1 MLKTAREN
9 RSLPLPMKI
18 FECSDVAVQD
28 AKEERQAK
36 NYRRLCALYMDRK
49 AGFEVAHGLLDRVMQ
64 ILGVPFLQTKESD
77 AEYGYYI
84 AQADGE
90 LRGPLHEQRGTNT
103 ERQVA
108 LTPDPTYLPGRGATV
123 YLRPKAAASE
133 PTPQPAASTAAS
145 ALDTIASGLKAALP
159 GKGSRDIV
167 LGSLG
172 ILHPTVLSNFELARP
187 CSALEIDVEPLL

>member
-28 AKEERQAK
+28 KREERQSK

-64 ILGVPFLQTKESD
+64 ILGVPFLQNKEST

-90 LRGPLHEQRGTNT
+90 LRTCRCTRRE
-103 ERQVA
+103 E
-108 LTPDPTYLPGRGATV
+108 LTADPTYLPGRGATV
-123 YLRPKAAASE
+123 YLRPKATASE
-133 PTPQPAASTAAS
+133 PTPQPAS
-145 ALDTIASGLKAALP
+145 ALDTLASGLKAALP

-172 ILHPTVLSNFELARP
+172 ILHPIVLANFELARP